1 MAPKMV
7 RSTFSLDIETAR
19 ALEVLARRWEVSK
32 SEAVRRAVGAVAEK
46 EGPRARKK
54 LEALDKLQASV
65 KARGIDLEA
74 WEQEVRATRD
84 AYSSKRL
91 SAFEDPS

>member
-1 MAPKMV
+1 MI

-19 ALEVLARRWEVSK
+19 ALEVLARRWKVSK

-46 EGPRARKK
+46 EDPRARKK

-65 KARGIDLEA
+65 KARGIDVEA
-74 WEQEVRATRD
+74 WAREARAERRASSIKRMSIFDEQ
-84 AYSSKRL
+84 S
-91 SAFEDPS
+91 